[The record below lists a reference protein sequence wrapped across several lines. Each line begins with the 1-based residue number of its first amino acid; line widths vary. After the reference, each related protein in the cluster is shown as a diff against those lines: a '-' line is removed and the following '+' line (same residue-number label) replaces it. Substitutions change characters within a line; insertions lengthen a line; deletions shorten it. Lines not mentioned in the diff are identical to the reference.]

1 VTFATFRR
9 GRVIRL
15 PRAALIVMLPA
26 GVIAR
31 SWTLA
36 ERGATPGQRL
46 VGLRVVDASTG
57 QNLPFR
63 RALVRTAVAQA
74 PSLARIGFE
83 AQRSDDQRS
92 WRRRSREEMAALH
105 ERAGELRDQY
115 ADDPAA
121 LSKALTGL

>member
-1 VTFATFRR
+1 MRTRAMPASLKRRALAAGIETMPLIAIVGLVTFATFRR

-74 PSLARIGFE
+74 PSLARIVFA
-83 AQRSDDQRS
+83 AQR
-92 WRRRSREEMAALH
+92 
-105 ERAGELRDQY
+105 
-115 ADDPAA
+115 ADAH
-121 LSKALTGL
+121 